1 MVANNPNDN
10 RIHNITIQRGRRNI
24 TMKKY
29 HLDQNNVAFIHCI
42 NGAFAGIYTMLEL
55 SKTDGKKRISR
66 KKLIE
71 AIQDVIAQTNT
82 AITSEY
88 IRGELIKKG
97 VLENGDDTGLC
108 TFDPS
113 IDNENSEAEVY
124 TQEEL
129 KELRI
134 KANEPTWT
142 NSVKGR

>member
-1 MVANNPNDN
+1 
-10 RIHNITIQRGRRNI
+10 
-24 TMKKY
+24 MKKY

-55 SKTDGKKRISR
+55 SKTDGKKKISR

>member
-1 MVANNPNDN
+1 MP
-10 RIHNITIQRGRRNI
+10 
-24 TMKKY
+24 KKY
-29 HLDQNNVAFIHCI
+29 HLDQNNVAFIHCV

-55 SKTDGKKRISR
+55 SKTEGKKKISR

-124 TQEEL
+124 TQQEL
-129 KELRI
+129 KDLRI
-134 KANEPTWT
+134 KADEPTWV
-142 NSVKGR
+142 NNVKGR

>member
-1 MVANNPNDN
+1 MS
-10 RIHNITIQRGRRNI
+10 H
-24 TMKKY
+24 KY
-29 HLDQNNVAFIHCI
+29 HLDQNNVAFLHCI

-55 SKTDGKKRISR
+55 LKTEGKKIP
-66 KKLIE
+66 KKDMLN
-71 AIQDVIAQTNT
+71 AIQNTIAQTNT
-82 AITSEY
+82 AVASEY

-134 KANEPTWT
+134 KAEEPTWV

>member
-1 MVANNPNDN
+1 
-10 RIHNITIQRGRRNI
+10 
-24 TMKKY
+24 MKKY
-29 HLDQNNVAFIHCI
+29 HLDQNNVAFIHCL
-42 NGAFAGIYTMLEL
+42 NGAFAGIYTMLEMAK
-55 SKTDGKKRISR
+55 SEGKKKISK
-66 KKLIE
+66 KKLLE
-71 AIQDVIAQTNT
+71 ALQEVIAQTNT

-113 IDNENSEAEVY
+113 IENENSEAEVY

-129 KELRI
+129 KDLRI
-134 KANEPTWT
+134 KAQEPNWV

>member
-1 MVANNPNDN
+1 MS
-10 RIHNITIQRGRRNI
+10 H
-24 TMKKY
+24 KY
-29 HLDQNNVAFIHCI
+29 HLDQNNVAFIHCV

-55 SKTDGKKRISR
+55 SKTDGKKKISR

-88 IRGELIKKG
+88 IRGELINKG

-129 KELRI
+129 KDLRI
-134 KANEPTWT
+134 KANEPTWV
-142 NSVKGR
+142 NNVKGR

>member
-1 MVANNPNDN
+1 
-10 RIHNITIQRGRRNI
+10 
-24 TMKKY
+24 MKKY
-29 HLDQNNVAFIHCI
+29 HLDQNNVAFIHCV

-55 SKTDGKKRISR
+55 SKTDGKKKISR

>member
-1 MVANNPNDN
+1 
-10 RIHNITIQRGRRNI
+10 
-24 TMKKY
+24 MKKY
-29 HLDQNNVAFIHCI
+29 HLDQNNVAFLHCL
-42 NGAFAGIYTMLEL
+42 NGAFAGLYTMLEL
-55 SKTDGKKRISR
+55 AKTGSKKIPKA
-66 KKLIE
+66 KLIN
-71 AIQDVIAQTNT
+71 AIQNTIAQTNT

-129 KELRI
+129 KDLRI
-134 KANEPTWT
+134 KAQEPTWV
-142 NSVKGR
+142 NNVKGR

>member
-1 MVANNPNDN
+1 
-10 RIHNITIQRGRRNI
+10 
-24 TMKKY
+24 MKKY

-55 SKTDGKKRISR
+55 SKTDGKKKISR

-142 NSVKGR
+142 NSVKGK

>member
-1 MVANNPNDN
+1 
-10 RIHNITIQRGRRNI
+10 
-24 TMKKY
+24 MKKY
-29 HLDQNNVAFIHCI
+29 HLDQNNVAFIHCV

-55 SKTDGKKRISR
+55 SKTEGKKKISR

>member
-1 MVANNPNDN
+1 M
-10 RIHNITIQRGRRNI
+10 R
-24 TMKKY
+24 KY
-29 HLDQNNVAFIHCI
+29 HLDQNNVAFIHCV

-55 SKTDGKKRISR
+55 SKTEGKKKISR

>member
-1 MVANNPNDN
+1 
-10 RIHNITIQRGRRNI
+10 
-24 TMKKY
+24 MKKY
-29 HLDQNNVAFIHCI
+29 HLDQNNVAFIHCV
-42 NGAFAGIYTMLEL
+42 NGAFAGIYAMLEMAK
-55 SKTDGKKRISR
+55 SEGNKKIPK
-66 KKLIE
+66 KKLLE
-71 AIQDVIAQTNT
+71 ALQEVIAQTNT

-113 IDNENSEAEVY
+113 IENENSEAEVY

-129 KELRI
+129 KDLRI
-134 KANEPTWT
+134 KAQEPNWV

>member
-1 MVANNPNDN
+1 
-10 RIHNITIQRGRRNI
+10 
-24 TMKKY
+24 MKKY
-29 HLDQNNVAFIHCI
+29 HLDQNNVAFIHCV

-55 SKTDGKKRISR
+55 SKTEGKKKISR

-134 KANEPTWT
+134 KANEPTWI

>member
-1 MVANNPNDN
+1 
-10 RIHNITIQRGRRNI
+10 
-24 TMKKY
+24 MKKY

-55 SKTDGKKRISR
+55 SKTEGKKKISR
-66 KKLIE
+66 KELIE

-142 NSVKGR
+142 NSVKVR